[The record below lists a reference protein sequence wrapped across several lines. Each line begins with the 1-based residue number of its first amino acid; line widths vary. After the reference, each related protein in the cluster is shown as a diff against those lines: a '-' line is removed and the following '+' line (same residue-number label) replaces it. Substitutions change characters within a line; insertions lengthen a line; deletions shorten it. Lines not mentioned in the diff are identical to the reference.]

1 MHAQKQQMKKIVI
14 LLMLAPLITLAQ
26 VKKSSKT
33 SATTKTTVKKTTVI
47 PIVKTDEY
55 IISGNISGVADGTTV
70 ELLNANNGAPETS
83 AKVTNGK
90 FVLSGKLD
98 MPDFKV
104 IAFDRQQ
111 PFLTIFLDNSSVT
124 VNGAKVTLESASV
137 KGSASHAEFVNFNDA
152 IKPYQAII
160 EGGGVYDSVAK
171 SKPAGVIE
179 NFINTHPASYVSP
192 LAIYRHNQLTGNDKK
207 MEEMF
212 QTLKPQVQASGIGN
226 YIVKLI
232 ADSKRNPIG
241 GPLPDFKQADTSGNM
256 VSLSSLRGKFVLV
269 DFWASWCG
277 PCRQENPNIV
287 ATYNKYKNK
296 NFTVLG
302 VSLDKTKE
310 PWLKAIN
317 DDGLAWTHVSDLQGW
332 NNAVSTGFQIFS
344 IPQSFLLDPSGKII
358 AKNLRGPALENKLA
372 ELIK

>member
-1 MHAQKQQMKKIVI
+1 MKKIVI
-14 LLMLAPLITLAQ
+14 LLMLAPLITMAQ
-26 VKKSSKT
+26 VKKSSKN
-33 SATTKTTVKKTTVI
+33 SATKKTTIKKTTVI
-47 PIVKTDEY
+47 PIVKTDGY
-55 IISGNISGVADGTTV
+55 IIIGNISGVADGTTV

-90 FVLSGKLD
+90 FTLSGKLD

-111 PFLTIFLDNSSVT
+111 PFLTIFLDNSTVT
-124 VNGAKVTLESASV
+124 VNGTKATLEAASV
-137 KGSASHAEFVNFNDA
+137 KGSASHDEFVNFNEA
-152 IKPYQAII
+152 IKPYQAIM

-171 SKPAGVIE
+171 AKPAGAIE
-179 NFINTHPASYVSP
+179 NFIATHPESYVSP

-207 MEEMF
+207 MEELF
-212 QTLKPQVQASGIGN
+212 QMLKPEVQASGIGN
-226 YIVKLI
+226 YIAKLI

-241 GPLPDFKQADTSGNM
+241 RLLPDFKQADTSGNM
-256 VSLSSLRGKFVLV
+256 VSLSSLRGKYVLV

-287 ATYNKYKNK
+287 ATYHKFKDK

-310 PWLKAIN
+310 PWLQAIN
-317 DDGLAWTHVSDLQGW
+317 ADGLTWTHVSDLQGW

-344 IPQSFLLDPSGKII
+344 IPQSFLLDPAGNII
-358 AKNLRGPALENKLA
+358 AKNLRGPALESKLS